1 MNKTYH
7 YEIPSGKYGAVCSQE
22 FETIEE
28 CVEDCKRACAELEID
43 YNRRDVRLFLTDLD
57 GIEECTEEGELAG

>member
-22 FETIEE
+22 FDTIEE
-28 CVEDCKRACAELEID
+28 CVEDCKHACAELEID
-43 YNRRDVRLFLTDLD
+43 YSHRDVKLFLTDGD
-57 GIEECTEEGELAG
+57 GIAECTEEGELAG